1 MDYSLTVTILVLIG
15 ALLLFLTDRLRADVV
30 ALLLIVVLGISGVL
44 TPQEAF
50 SGFSRSAV
58 ITIMSIFILAE
69 GLRRT
74 GVTDKI
80 GTLLLRVAGTEEKRL
95 VAVIMVAGAFLSLF
109 MNNIAAASV
118 LLPAV
123 SGAARKAGVNPSRLL
138 MPLAFATILGGM
150 ATLFTTA
157 NIVVSGVLR
166 DANLRAFGIFDFAPI
181 GIPVVIVGILYI
193 LFWGR
198 RQLPDQSPAER
209 MNPTPSQEDLIG
221 TYRLDTKLFRARI
234 PADSVL
240 IDKSLATSTLR
251 EEYDVHVVAIERGDD
266 LILNPAPSTILQQND
281 IMLVEGDLPTF
292 RERDV
297 EPYLEILPTQIS
309 TDRDLESPTVMVVE
323 AVLPPRSALIGKTLR
338 ESLFRDKYGMTVLAI
353 WRGNQPFFSD
363 ITEQPLQFG
372 DALLLQGPRSRLPL
386 LQNDRDLILLSDK
399 AERPVTGRGRFAVFI
414 LMFTLLLATVFSSS
428 VGEIMLGGA
437 LAMVLLRIL
446 SMDNA
451 YAAVEWKTV
460 FVVAG
465 VLPLGVA
472 LTKTGAAQLLADG
485 LLATLGMFGPGAVLV
500 GLVMLTTLLVQ
511 VINGPALAAIVA
523 PIAIYAAQQS
533 GGDPH
538 QWALGVALASSVAF
552 LTPLGHPVNVLVM
565 GPGGYGFRDYLRLGF
580 PLTVLVL
587 VVVVGLLLVG
597 V

>member
-1 MDYSLTVTILVLIG
+1 MDYSLTVTILILVSALI
-15 ALLLFLTDRLRADVV
+15 LFLTDRLRADLV
-30 ALLLIVVLGISGVL
+30 ALLLIVFLGISGVL

-58 ITIMSIFILAE
+58 VTITSIFILAE

-80 GTLLLRVAGTEEKRL
+80 GTLLLRVAGNQEHRL

-166 DANLRAFGIFDFAPI
+166 DANLRDFGIFDLAPI
-181 GIPVVIVGILYI
+181 GIPIVLVGTLYM

-198 RQLPDQSPAER
+198 RYLPDQSPAER
-209 MNPTPSQEDLIG
+209 MNPAPNQEDLIG
-221 TYRLDTKLFRARI
+221 TYRLDKRLFRARI
-234 PADSVL
+234 PSGSIL
-240 IDKSLATSTLR
+240 INKPLAKSTLR
-251 EEYDVHVVAIERGDD
+251 EEYDIQVIAIERGDD
-266 LILNPAPSTILQQND
+266 LILNPPPTTVLHHDD
-281 IMLVEGDLPTF
+281 IMLVEGDLSAF
-292 RERDV
+292 RERDI
-297 EPYLEILPTQIS
+297 EPYLEILPTQVS
-309 TDRDLESPTVMVVE
+309 AERDLESPTIMVVE
-323 AVLPPRSALIGKTLR
+323 AVLPPRSALLGKTLR
-338 ESLFRDKYGMTVLAI
+338 ESLFRDKYGMTALAI
-353 WRGNQPFFSD
+353 WRGNQPFFTD

-372 DALLLQGPRSRLPL
+372 DALLLQGPRSRLPV

-399 AERPVTGRGRFAVFI
+399 AERPVTGRGRVALLI
-414 LMFTLLLATVFSSS
+414 LGLTLLLATVFSSNI
-428 VGEIMLGGA
+428 GEIMLGGA
-437 LAMVLLRIL
+437 LAMVLFRIL

-451 YAAVEWKTV
+451 YAAVEWKSV

-472 LTKTGAAQLLADG
+472 LTKTGAAQLMADG
-485 LLATLGMFGPGAVLV
+485 LLATLGVFGPAAVLA
-500 GLVMLTTLLVQ
+500 GLVILTTVLVQ

-538 QWALGVALASSVAF
+538 RWALGVAIASSVAF
-552 LTPLGHPVNVLVM
+552 LTPLGHPVNILVM
-565 GPGGYGFRDYLRLGF
+565 GPGGYGFRDYLRIGF
-580 PLTVLVL
+580 PLTLLVL
-587 VVVVGLLLVG
+587 IVLITLLLLPV
-597 V
+597 